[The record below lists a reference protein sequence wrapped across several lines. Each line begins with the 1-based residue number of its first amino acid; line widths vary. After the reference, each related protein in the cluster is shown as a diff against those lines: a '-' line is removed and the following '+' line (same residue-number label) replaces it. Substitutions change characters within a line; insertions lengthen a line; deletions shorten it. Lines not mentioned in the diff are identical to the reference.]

1 MTAAKAGGG
10 PRRFSRAPRN
20 AWLVATSLF
29 AAGALL
35 IAACDVEG
43 ITPNCPGEG
52 GDCVTPPG
60 DSAASVVTGGSVDSG
75 NPAAD
80 GGSE

>member
-1 MTAAKAGGG
+1 MTAAVRKAWLTGACCLMAGG
-10 PRRFSRAPRN
+10 F
-20 AWLVATSLF
+20 LF
-29 AAGALL
+29 
-35 IAACDVEG
+35 AACDVEG

-60 DSAASVVTGGSVDSG
+60 DSAASVVTGGSQDSG
-75 NPAAD
+75 NPTDD